1 MGQYF
6 AIQNPVY
13 QPAMRLI
20 SSISNGLPAVVTTT
34 FNHNYI
40 SGTIVRLDIPPADGM
55 RPLDGQ
61 LFPITVTGN
70 TTFTIPVDTTNLGAF
85 SIPMVPYYI
94 NTAAQVVPVGEISS
108 TLAAATVNVLN
119 PT

>member
-1 MGQYF
+1 MAQYF

-20 SSISNGLPAVVTTT
+20 AAISNSFPAVVTTT

-40 SGTIVRLDIPPADGM
+40 TGMIVRLDIPPANGM
-55 RPLDGQ
+55 APLDGE

-85 SIPMVPYYI
+85 TIPVVTYHI

-108 TLAAATVNVLN
+108 TLDAATVNVL
-119 PT
+119 